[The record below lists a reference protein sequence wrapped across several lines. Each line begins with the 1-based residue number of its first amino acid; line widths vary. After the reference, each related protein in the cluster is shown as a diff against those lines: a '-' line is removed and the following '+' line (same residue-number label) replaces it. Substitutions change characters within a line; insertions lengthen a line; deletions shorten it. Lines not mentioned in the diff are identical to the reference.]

1 MVVLAWALPT
11 GLLWAMLCLRPFVD
25 EQLEALEPHS
35 AHGRVLLVLLPL
47 LLGRT
52 WSVHV

>member
-1 MVVLAWALPT
+1 M
-11 GLLWAMLCLRPFVD
+11 D
-25 EQLEALEPHS
+25 EQFEALEPHS

-52 WSVHV
+52 RSVHV